1 MAQLTAQVV
10 SYDDDFK
17 RQVARLLRACG
28 VPIGIVEG
36 RSAEGTGPD
45 LVVVDIR
52 ADASSGMAAIE
63 RLRAN
68 NAGLA
73 VFAIAAAAEPDLILQ
88 AMRAGANEFFPW
100 SVAEG
105 TPAARAMEE
114 SFHGAVR
121 RTATRREAATAG
133 AKPPCVTH
141 AFLGAKGGAGT
152 TTVAVNCAVE
162 LARLTKRPTVI
173 VDLKTCLGE
182 VALFLGVRP
191 RFTVLDAIENLHR
204 LDKDF
209 LKELVAK
216 HKSGLDI
223 LAGSEQF
230 DRPNAQD
237 AGAVEE
243 LLRVLTRAYD
253 YVVID
258 GGNVINSC
266 VAAALYAA
274 DTIFLVTNPDVPSI
288 SRKATPVEWKA
299 GIEKAMA
306 DRFGRYEG
314 NRIYNFAVRVDGYVL
329 APPVLPVVAAVRSA
343 LAALQPFTL
352 ITLDIMMPD
361 MDGQAALSA
370 IRSLEI
376 AAGLTGAAGAKIFM
390 TTALGDG
397 KNVMAAFR
405 EQCTGYLTKPID
417 LEKMFIQLKA
427 QGLIPP

>member
-10 SYDDDFK
+10 SYDDEFK
-17 RQVARLLRACG
+17 RQAARLLRACG

-36 RSAEGTGPD
+36 RTAEGAGPD

-52 ADASSGMAAIE
+52 SDASSGMAAIE
-63 RLRAN
+63 RLRSSSQ
-68 NAGLA
+68 GLA
-73 VFAIAAAAEPDLILQ
+73 IFAVAAAPEPDLILQ

-100 SVAEG
+100 IIGEG
-105 TPAARAMEE
+105 PAARAMEE
-114 SFHGAVR
+114 SFTGAVR
-121 RTATRREAATAG
+121 RTATRREAATAS
-133 AKPPCVTH
+133 AKPPCVTY

-152 TTVAVNCAVE
+152 TTVAVNCGVE
-162 LARLTKRPTVI
+162 LARQTKRPTIV

-230 DRPNAQD
+230 ERPNAQD
-237 AGAVEE
+237 AGALEE

-258 GGNVINSC
+258 AGNVITAC

-288 SRKATPVEWKA
+288 RNAQRLVDRVRQLGA
-299 GIEKAMA
+299 GSERVKVLLNRSSDQNLVGPKQIE
-306 DRFGRYEG
+306 
-314 NRIYNFAVRVDGYVL
+314 
-329 APPVLPVVAAVRSA
+329 
-343 LAALQPFTL
+343 
-352 ITLDIMMPD
+352 
-361 MDGQAALSA
+361 
-370 IRSLEI
+370 
-376 AAGLTGAAGAKIFM
+376 
-390 TTALGDG
+390 TALGYGIHHTFSSDYRTVSTALNSG
-397 KNVMAAFR
+397 VPLSMTNHSEIATQVDSFTR
-405 EQCTGYLTKPID
+405 LLIGGPVVEVKPEPEARKRVF
-417 LEKMFIQLKA
+417 L
-427 QGLIPP
+427 GLF